1 MSLDKWGVHLLPKGT
16 YTAEGNAVMSTF
28 SGDSLAQGSALTPVQ
43 LLRKSLVIYGVMA
56 VIGVAVML
64 FAHKNLES
72 AFAWPSDWMVA
83 GQLISIGLLGAVVL
97 LVTSYFF
104 EEWLPSFRDL
114 KAAVMRLLGPSSVA
128 TALSLSVV
136 TAIGEELLFRGALQP
151 FAGLFV
157 TSFLFGLLHMGKDG
171 LLSAWSVWAF
181 LAGLLLGWMFNATGS
196 LWPCMIAHFAVNAV
210 SILKL
215 RRAYNA
221 WLNLTVGK
229 TIFGE
234 TEVQSEVG
242 SDVGSDSNTPDD
254 RNSDS

>member
-1 MSLDKWGVHLLPKGT
+1 
-16 YTAEGNAVMSTF
+16 MSTF
-28 SGDSLAQGSALTPVQ
+28 SGDSIAQGSVLTPVQ
-43 LLRKSLVIYGVMA
+43 LLRKSIVIYGVMA

-72 AFAWPSDWMVA
+72 AFAWPSDWFMAAQLVA
-83 GQLISIGLLGAVVL
+83 IGLLGAVVL

-114 KAAVMRLLGPSSVA
+114 KAAVMRLLGPSSVL
-128 TALSLSVV
+128 TAISLSVV
-136 TAIGEELLFRGALQP
+136 TAIGEELL

-181 LAGLLLGWMFNATGS
+181 LAGLLLGWMFNATAS

-215 RRAYNA
+215 RHSYHA

-234 TEVQSEVG
+234 TEVQR
-242 SDVGSDSNTPDD
+242 DVSSDSSQPDD